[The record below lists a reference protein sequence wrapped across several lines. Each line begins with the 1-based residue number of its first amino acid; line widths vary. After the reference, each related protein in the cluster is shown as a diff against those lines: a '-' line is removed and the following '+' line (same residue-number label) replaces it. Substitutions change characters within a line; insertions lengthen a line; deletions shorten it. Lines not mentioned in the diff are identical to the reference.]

1 MTNNFSAAFHLK
13 KSLSAAH
20 SKERGKAEPI
30 FYKGVKA
37 EVNIFLLLIFFL
49 TGVSWKAQQC
59 VNTKHP
65 RSLDCALCAR
75 PLKDGV

>member
-37 EVNIFLLLIFFL
+37 EVNIFLLLIFF
-49 TGVSWKAQQC
+49 
-59 VNTKHP
+59 
-65 RSLDCALCAR
+65 
-75 PLKDGV
+75 